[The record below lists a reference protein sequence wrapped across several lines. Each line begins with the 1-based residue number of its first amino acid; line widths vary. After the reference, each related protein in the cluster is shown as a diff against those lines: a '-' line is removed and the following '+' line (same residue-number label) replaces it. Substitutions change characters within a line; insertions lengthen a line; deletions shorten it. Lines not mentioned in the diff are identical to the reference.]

1 MSLIPSIP
9 LNDGHRIP
17 QLGLGI
23 WQVPDNDTARVVGA
37 AFEVGYRHI
46 DGAAAYGNE
55 EGLGRAIHA
64 SGLPR
69 ADLFITTKLRNP
81 DQGHKEALQALD
93 ASLGR
98 LGLDYIDLYLIHWPC
113 PRHDRFVDS
122 WKALIEARRAGKVR
136 SIGVSNFRA
145 QDIER
150 VVEATGVVP
159 AVNQIELHPLLQQTA
174 LRAYGNAH
182 GIVTESWSALAHG
195 GELLVHPELQ
205 AIARKHGKTVAQVV
219 LRWHVQLGLV
229 VFPKSVTPAR
239 IAENVAIF
247 DFALDADDMGKI
259 ATLDAGTRLGP
270 DPADFEDM
278 S

>member
-23 WQVPDNDTARVVGA
+23 WQVPDNDTARVVSA

-55 EGLGRAIHA
+55 KGLGRAIHA

-81 DQGHKEALQALD
+81 DQGYKEALQAVD
-93 ASLGR
+93 SSLGR

-145 QDIER
+145 QDIDR

-229 VFPKSVTPAR
+229 AFPKSVTPAR

>member
-69 ADLFITTKLRNP
+69 ADLFITTKLHNP

>member
-1 MSLIPSIP
+1 MPTIPSLS

-17 QLGLGI
+17 QLGLGT
-23 WQVPDNDTARVVGA
+23 WQMPDADAARAVCT
-37 AFEVGYRHI
+37 AFELGYRHI
-46 DGAAAYGNE
+46 DGAAGYGNE
-55 EGLGRAIHA
+55 EGLGCAIAA

-81 DQGHKEALQALD
+81 DQGHRQTLKALD
-93 ASLGR
+93 ASLAK
-98 LGLDYIDLYLIHWPC
+98 LGLDYVDLYLIHWPC
-113 PRHDRFVDS
+113 PGHDRFVDS
-122 WKALIEARRAGKVR
+122 WKALVEARDSGKVR

-150 VVEATGVVP
+150 VVEATGVAP
-159 AVNQIELHPLLQQTA
+159 AVNQIELHPLLQQA
-174 LRAYGNAH
+174 ELRAYGNAH
-182 GIVTESWSALAHG
+182 GILTESWSPLAHG
-195 GELLVHPELQ
+195 GELLAHPILR
-205 AIARKHGKTVAQVV
+205 AIADKHGKTVAQVV

-239 IAENVAIF
+239 IAENAAIF
-247 DFALDADDMGKI
+247 DFLLDGDDMAKI

>member
-1 MSLIPSIP
+1 MLSIPSIP

-23 WQVPDNDTARVVGA
+23 WRVSDAETADVVGT
-37 AFEVGYRHI
+37 AFELGYRHI
-46 DGAAAYGNE
+46 DGAVGYGNE
-55 EGLGRAIHA
+55 EGLGRAIRA
-64 SGLPR
+64 SDVPR
-69 ADLFITTKLRNP
+69 SEIFITTKLNNP
-81 DQGHKEALQALD
+81 DQGRKEAVKAVD
-93 ASLGR
+93 VSLTR
-98 LGLDYIDLYLIHWPC
+98 LGLDYVDLYLIHWPC

-122 WKALIEARRAGKVR
+122 WKALIEARDAGKVR

-150 VVEATGVVP
+150 IVDATGVVP
-159 AVNQIELHPLLQQTA
+159 VVNQIELHPLFQQA
-174 LRAYGNAH
+174 ELRSYASSH
-182 GIVTESWSALAHG
+182 GIVTESWAPLARG
-195 GELLVHPELQ
+195 GELLAHPVLQ
-205 AIARKHGKTVAQVV
+205 AIAGKHGKSAAQVI

-239 IAENVAIF
+239 IAENAAIF
-247 DFALDADDMGKI
+247 DFVLDADDMAKI

-278 S
+278 G